1 MARELRIRDTF
12 ARCGRTLIHIVLSIV
27 SSQRAVCP
35 CSVQFSAPQ
44 RVSAISSRAHQGQS
58 QPGLKDLRGKLGLLS
73 LYCFYNSTHA
83 MRIERFKHF
92 RKYKSRIHPMSKFRN
107 FWDCLILHVFIIN
120 KILFRFT
127 STFIYDDLSI
137 GLFYLGAFLE
147 LIIIVDLYVTLKT
160 GYINHET
167 KRVVLDAE
175 RCLVNFCKTKLFIHY
190 VSAIPLHWF
199 LLLKYGSNVSCG
211 LCKANKFVSVL
222 KIISIFSLYRMY
234 ETSEYYV
241 ERHGDNKPIFMRFLR
256 IAVVSFTTLCQ
267 FYDLSE
273 VIDILVFIT
282 EGSVPQTSLL
292 GRRICYKYNQMSQK
306 YGPNSMHVAFDVSRI
321 CNPSLLFRLGFKDK
335 MHYLDQF
342 AALIGYILNKGC
354 YFWFLLKSFEV
365 ISHIVYPKDALMR
378 LKKRAL
384 TMLNNQQISDD
395 VCDKV
400 KQYFHFRPTQLKS
413 VELNNELLK
422 MLPEELKKEV
432 KLGRH
437 FQVILRMLFF
447 CELSVPLLQEVS
459 QMLEERVFLRN
470 DTVSEARSQSEGLV
484 IIDNGVLAV
493 YSETHKEQGHLIDG
507 DYFGAL
513 SLVTD
518 KELCMSF
525 VVAITTCNVMDPRI
539 YFNNEKNAFVSELF
553 NYSGTQCN
561 TTLSRYALIG
571 F

>member
-1 MARELRIRDTF
+1 MMYANRRIDNSYYHHTCLIIPEQDVLEADISGTGFASRIARWWT
-12 ARCGRTLIHIVLSIV
+12 
-27 SSQRAVCP
+27 
-35 CSVQFSAPQ
+35 
-44 RVSAISSRAHQGQS
+44 
-58 QPGLKDLRGKLGLLS
+58 DLFLLS
-73 LYCFYNSTHA
+73 YTSGRSTGFYNSTHA

-211 LCKANKFVSVL
+211 LCKAKANKF
-222 KIISIFSLYRMY
+222 
-234 ETSEYYV
+234 
-241 ERHGDNKPIFMRFLR
+241 
-256 IAVVSFTTLCQ
+256 
-267 FYDLSE
+267 
-273 VIDILVFIT
+273 
-282 EGSVPQTSLL
+282 
-292 GRRICYKYNQMSQK
+292 MSQK
-306 YGPNSMHVAFDVSRI
+306 YGPNSLHVAFDVSRI

-342 AALIGYILNKGC
+342 AALIGYILNKAWRGAASSVHA
-354 YFWFLLKSFEV
+354 LSKS
-365 ISHIVYPKDALMR
+365 
-378 LKKRAL
+378 
-384 TMLNNQQISDD
+384 
-395 VCDKV
+395 
-400 KQYFHFRPTQLKS
+400 KS
-413 VELNNELLK
+413 K
-422 MLPEELKKEV
+422 
-432 KLGRH
+432 
-437 FQVILRMLFF
+437 
-447 CELSVPLLQEVS
+447 
-459 QMLEERVFLRN
+459 
-470 DTVSEARSQSEGLV
+470 ARSQSEGLV

-525 VVAITTCNVMDPRI
+525 VVAITTCNVSSNI
-539 YFNNEKNAFVSELF
+539 KQETYFPVPTVLLAQF
-553 NYSGTQCN
+553 
-561 TTLSRYALIG
+561 RYALL
-571 F
+571 

>member
-1 MARELRIRDTF
+1 MYANRRIDNSYYHHTCLIIPEQDVLEADISGTGFASRIARWWT
-12 ARCGRTLIHIVLSIV
+12 
-27 SSQRAVCP
+27 
-35 CSVQFSAPQ
+35 
-44 RVSAISSRAHQGQS
+44 
-58 QPGLKDLRGKLGLLS
+58 DLFLLS
-73 LYCFYNSTHA
+73 YTSGRSTGFYNSTHA

-175 RCLVNFCKTKLFIHY
+175 RCLVNFCKTKPFIHY

-282 EGSVPQTSLL
+282 EGSVPRTSLL

-306 YGPNSMHVAFDVSRI
+306 YGPNSMHVAFD
-321 CNPSLLFRLGFKDK
+321 
-335 MHYLDQF
+335 
-342 AALIGYILNKGC
+342 
-354 YFWFLLKSFEV
+354 
-365 ISHIVYPKDALMR
+365 
-378 LKKRAL
+378 
-384 TMLNNQQISDD
+384 ISDD

-459 QMLEERVFLRN
+459 QMLGERVFLRN